1 MTRPGRLP
9 STVVAL
15 GVVSLLTDMSSEMIY
30 PLLPAFLLTV
40 LGAGAV
46 ALGVVEGVAEATA
59 AIVKVVSGRRSD
71 RSGRR
76 KPLVVAGYTTSGLA
90 RPLIGLA
97 AAWPTV
103 VALRFVD
110 RIGKGLRTSPR
121 DALIAASVG
130 ESDRGRAFG
139 LHRAMDHAG
148 SVFGPLVAALL
159 LTAGFEL
166 RQVFLLAVIP
176 ALAVLVVL
184 VFFVRDRPAPPE
196 PVTIV
201 EPSGPMPRAFKVL
214 LAATVIFTLG
224 NSTDAFFLLRFTETG
239 LPLGAVAVLWAAHG
253 AVKMA
258 STWLGGRLT
267 DRIGRRPL
275 VLAGWTLY
283 AAIYIAFAISDSTVA
298 LVAIF
303 LVYGVTFG
311 LTEPAERAWVAD
323 LAPTERRGTAFG
335 WYHGAVGVAALPASV
350 VFGLVYARFGAATAF
365 AMGAALAIIAAGVL
379 VGVPAQT
386 RDAST

>member
-1 MTRPGRLP
+1 M
-9 STVVAL
+9 VAL

-40 LGAGAV
+40 GAGAV

-71 RSGRR
+71 RSGRQ

-97 AAWPTV
+97 VAWPMV

-130 ESDRGRAFG
+130 EADRGRAFG

-148 SVFGPLVAALL
+148 SVLGPLVAAGLL
-159 LTAGFEL
+159 AAGFEL
-166 RQVFLLAVIP
+166 RSVFLLAVVP
-176 ALAVLVVL
+176 AVAVVAVLVL
-184 VFFVRDRPAPPE
+184 FVRDRPAAPRPAE
-196 PVTIV
+196 QAETP
-201 EPSGPMPRAFKVL
+201 GPMPRPFKVL
-214 LAATVIFTLG
+214 LVATVVFTLG
-224 NSTDAFFLLRFTETG
+224 NSTDAFFLLRFTEAG
-239 LPLGAVAVLWAAHG
+239 LPLGGVAVLWAAHG
-253 AVKMA
+253 AVKMT
-258 STWLGGRLT
+258 STWMGGRLT

-275 VLAGWTLY
+275 VLAGWMLY
-283 AAIYIAFAISDSTVA
+283 AAIYVAFAVSESTVA

-303 LVYGVTFG
+303 LAYGITFG

-323 LAPTERRGTAFG
+323 LAPPGRRGTAFG

-350 VFGLVYARFGAATAF
+350 VFGLVYARFGAPTAF
-365 AMGAALAIIAAGVL
+365 TMGAVLALIAAIVL
-379 VGVPAQT
+379 VVVPAHA
-386 RDAST
+386 RVAPSD